1 MNRYHPQAQKQV
13 IFGSVLGAFRA
24 LFRRRFPK
32 GRKIRGGEEKIKVGH
47 EITSEVDLE
56 LLDIFEQF
64 RIALERLLIAFII
77 PE

>member
-47 EITSEVDLE
+47 VTS
-56 LLDIFEQF
+56 
-64 RIALERLLIAFII
+64 
-77 PE
+77 PT